1 MTNTMTRRPDPD
13 RAFRSALLPLPCP
26 NHVRW
31 RTVPHKVCLGYAY
44 SPAGGEAPE
53 YFEIATDGY
62 RLHARRTPAPS
73 PDAEPDKDAERI
85 RAAVELSA
93 PAGRTER
100 TLDLDAAALQRA
112 RGLDAALGKR
122 WNAAVDLATGA
133 VHGYHA
139 SDKGPTYRDETKRA
153 AVLGGP
159 VLAGVLPPEPGAP
172 ACCVRYLLDAV
183 AHVETLTVHF
193 EPGAPRAPLR
203 LVSDDGARWAIVMPC
218 LV

>member
-1 MTNTMTRRPDPD
+1 MTNTKTTTMTRRPDPD

-26 NHVRW
+26 DHVLW
-31 RTVPHKVCLGYAY
+31 RTVPHVVSLADGYW
-44 SPAGGEAPE
+44 
-53 YFEIATDGY
+53 EIATDGH

-73 PDAEPDKDAERI
+73 PDAEPDPAATLI

-93 PAGRTER
+93 PADRTER

-133 VHGYHA
+133 VHGCHA
-139 SDKGPTYRDETKRA
+139 GAKDPTDRDTAKRA

-172 ACCVRYLLDAV
+172 ACYVRYLLDAV
-183 AHVETLTVHF
+183 AFVETLTVLY
-193 EPGAPRAPLR
+193 EPDASCAPLR
-203 LVSDDGARWAIVMPC
+203 LVSDDGARWALVMPC
-218 LV
+218 RV